1 MPEKMRSIYIEIL
14 DMNHTGRIGSGDLTH
29 SVIATIV
36 RYLRVCKDE
45 KYIEI
50 LDMNHTGRIGSGD
63 NDLRHS
69 AIARI
74 TDRVELIFI
83 GRSSSFSTQYTA
95 NRE

>member
-1 MPEKMRSIYIEIL
+1 
-14 DMNHTGRIGSGDLTH
+14 MNHTGRIGSGNLSH

-36 RYLRVCKDE
+36 RYWHVCKDE

-50 LDMNHTGRIGSGD
+50 LDINHTGRIGSGD

-74 TDRVELIFI
+74 TDCVELIFI
-83 GRSSSFSTQYTA
+83 GRSPSFSTQYTA
-95 NRE
+95 NRK